1 MRPQSLADSEWQAR
15 SHRHTPPLHAWS
27 AGRRACCVDFIQYAP
42 SQPKSQPVHVPACVP
57 TWRPSGVWMTPG
69 CSENASTLLPA
80 SLRDMDLGGCCLTYA
95 KAAKEHQSR

>member
-1 MRPQSLADSEWQAR
+1 MRLSHMAGHRSGRHGHSSTPAHPTTACLA
-15 SHRHTPPLHAWS
+15 

-42 SQPKSQPVHVPACVP
+42 SQPNSQPVHVPACVP

-80 SLRDMDLGGCCLTYA
+80 SLRDLGGC
-95 KAAKEHQSR
+95 S